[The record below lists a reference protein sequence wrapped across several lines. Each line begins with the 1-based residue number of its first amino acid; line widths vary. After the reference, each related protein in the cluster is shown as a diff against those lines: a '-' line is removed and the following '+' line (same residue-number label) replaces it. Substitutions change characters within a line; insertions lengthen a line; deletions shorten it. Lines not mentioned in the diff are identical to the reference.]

1 MFKAVLLEKPESGFT
16 ARIVDMEEDQLPGAA
31 VTVSVQYSTLN
42 YKDALAL
49 TNRSPVVRNWPMI
62 PGIDLVGTVLDSEHP
77 AISDGERVIVNG
89 FGIGEEYWGGL
100 AQMARVAPEWLIPL
114 PANMSGQQAMAVG
127 TAGFTAALGL
137 LALEKNEVEPD
148 DGPILVTGATGG
160 VGSIAILLLAARGY
174 KVVAATG
181 KVFETEYLKMLGASE
196 IIDRRTLDQPGKP
209 LQRET
214 YAGVIDCVGSHT
226 LANACAQTQRF
237 GTVAACGL
245 AQGMDFPTTVAPFI
259 LRGVNLV
266 GINSVYATRRQRI
279 DAWAMISHELDLHK
293 LDRITTEIRLN
304 QVFDV
309 APQILEGKHKGRIV
323 VNMAI

>member
-49 TNRSPVVRNWPMI
+49 TNRRPVVRNWPMI

>member
-259 LRGVNLV
+259 LRGINLV
-266 GINSVYATRRQRI
+266 GVNSVYATRRQRI

>member
-1 MFKAVLLEKPESGFT
+1 M
-16 ARIVDMEEDQLPGAA
+16 
-31 VTVSVQYSTLN
+31 
-42 YKDALAL
+42 
-49 TNRSPVVRNWPMI
+49 
-62 PGIDLVGTVLDSEHP
+62 
-77 AISDGERVIVNG
+77 
-89 FGIGEEYWGGL
+89 
-100 AQMARVAPEWLIPL
+100 
-114 PANMSGQQAMAVG
+114 
-127 TAGFTAALGL
+127 
-137 LALEKNEVEPD
+137 EPD

-237 GTVAACGL
+237 GTVAAGGL